1 MAKPEKTKSTES
13 KSEGKSEE
21 KKKGPPQ
28 PEKPKYGVPE
38 LAAALDVKPASV
50 RVQLRKAKIAKNGK
64 VYGWNTKDEMQAVV
78 NKLKASKSDRK
89 AKETDDGDEDGDDDE
104 D

>member
-1 MAKPEKTKSTES
+1 MAKTES
-13 KSEGKSEE
+13 KKSETKSEDKSE

-50 RVQLRKAKIAKNGK
+50 RVQLRKSKIAKNGK
-64 VYGWNTKDEMQAVV
+64 VYGWNTKDEMQKVV
-78 NKLKASKSDRK
+78 DKLKATKTTRK
-89 AKETDDGDEDGDDDE
+89 AKESDDDDEDGDDSE